1 MTEKDK
7 KNLIITGVL
16 IVVLIFMI
24 ANAAGRIRKSKMR
37 MAREKSTTAAKKSQ
51 DKITA
56 ELPEGA
62 IIEVSKARLPAANLF
77 SRLDR
82 ESDNLSLK
90 RDPFSM
96 RTISVEEQIASQG
109 ARLSGILWDKK
120 SPQAVINDEIVKV
133 GDKIDDYTINAIEKD
148 RVILSNKEGKIILKL
163 GE

>member
-16 IVVLIFMI
+16 VVVLIFMI
-24 ANAAGRIRKSKMR
+24 VNAAGRVKRSKMR
-37 MAREKSTTAAKKSQ
+37 MSRTKSTVSTKKSQ
-51 DKITA
+51 KEITA

-62 IIEVSKARLPAANLF
+62 IVEVSKAQPPANIY
-77 SRLDR
+77 SRLER
-82 ESDNLSLK
+82 ESEKLSLK

-96 RTISVEEQIASQG
+96 RTISVEEQSVSQG
-109 ARLSGILWDKK
+109 ARLSGILWDLK

-133 GDKIDDYTINAIEKD
+133 GDKVGDYTINAIERDK
-148 RVILSNKEGKIILKL
+148 VILSNKEGSITLKL